1 MKGFGWVVMVLAL
14 LAVTYLVVKDL
25 GVVTG
30 ERQGR
35 VVMEP
40 MERAKETAGS
50 CETPATPSSRTW
62 RTPSGSERRCPIR
75 SAERAITGAD
85 LRVPSPSRGGFSAP
99 LHPCSTRSSPD
110 PWARRRD
117 GC

>member
-40 MERAKETAGS
+40 MERAKETAGLVRNTRDALQQNL
-50 CETPATPSSRTW
+50 EK
-62 RTPSGSERRCPIR
+62 
-75 SAERAITGAD
+75 AERQ
-85 LRVPSPSRGGFSAP
+85 
-99 LHPCSTRSSPD
+99 
-110 PWARRRD
+110 
-117 GC
+117 